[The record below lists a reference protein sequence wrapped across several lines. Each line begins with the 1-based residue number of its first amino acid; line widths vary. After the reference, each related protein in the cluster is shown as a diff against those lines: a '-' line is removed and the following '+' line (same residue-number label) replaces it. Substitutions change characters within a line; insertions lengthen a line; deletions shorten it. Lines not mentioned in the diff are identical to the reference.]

1 MIERIADVLAG
12 AMLVVAVAGYLAA
25 AGTARRAGR
34 WPAYRGAFWCT
45 GLGVLAVALLG
56 PLAEAADRDFTAHVA
71 QHLLLGML
79 APLLLMLAAPL
90 TLALRALPRRYA
102 RRLSRLGRSWP
113 VRFLSHPVTA
123 GALGAG
129 GLWLFYT
136 TRLYPAVHDDPVAH
150 LAAHAHF
157 LLAGYLFTFAIA
169 GVDPAPHRAGYGS
182 RAVVLVGY
190 LAAHGILAKYLYGH
204 PPADVPV
211 EQGQRG
217 AILMYYG
224 GDGIDLGL
232 TVAFCRQWFAR
243 TGPARPGTSSARG
256 RRRPESSC
264 RPPCPRAGNP
274 PLPG

>member
-1 MIERIADVLAG
+1 MTERIADLLAG

-34 WPAYRGAFWCT
+34 WPAYRGVFWCT

-56 PLAEAADRDFTAHVA
+56 PLAEAADRDFTTHVA

-79 APLLLMLAAPL
+79 APLLLVLAAPL
-90 TLALRALPRRYA
+90 TLALRTLPRRYA
-102 RRLSRLGRSWP
+102 RRLSRLGRSRP
-113 VRFLSHPVTA
+113 VRFLSHSVTA

-169 GVDPAPHRAGYGS
+169 GVDPAPHQAGYGG
-182 RAVVLVGY
+182 RAIMLVGY
-190 LAAHGILAKYLYGH
+190 LAVHGILAKYLYSH
-204 PPADVPV
+204 PPPGVPLG
-211 EQGQRG
+211 QGQRG

-224 GDGIDLGL
+224 GDAVDLGL
-232 TVAFCRQWFAR
+232 TVAFCRQWLAA
-243 TGPARPGTSSARG
+243 TRP
-256 RRRPESSC
+256 RRPV
-264 RPPCPRAGNP
+264 PAAARAVH
-274 PLPG
+274 